1 MTANTPIDRCYV
13 CRTALADGM
22 RQCRKCK
29 AWNNIAPIA
38 ALDDT
43 TVLLGEAIGK
53 PVERVQTGL
62 VDLVF
67 GGGMVRTSCNLLGG
81 EPGAGKT
88 TLSLQLSDE
97 FCSQFKAQES
107 LYIANEQSPEE
118 LTETAKRLDL
128 KHMGRIRIVKAMG
141 GFTYD
146 IGDLLLRYNPCFIVL
161 DSVTKWAGEDNNLA
175 VIICQRLKDYCVKL
189 NCPALVINQVTK
201 SGDHAGLNKMQH
213 AVDWTGM
220 FDIELDEGEVLTP
233 ETLRRLWCL
242 KNRFGPAPV
251 EQYFAMM
258 SNGLEEIELDD

>member
-1 MTANTPIDRCYV
+1 MNSNTVVDRCYV
-13 CRTALADGM
+13 CAAALIPGM
-22 RQCRKCK
+22 RQCKKCK

-38 ALDDT
+38 ALDES

-53 PVERVQTGL
+53 PVERIKTGL
-62 VDLVF
+62 VDSVF
-67 GGGMVRTSCNLLGG
+67 GGGIVRTSCNLLGG

-88 TLSLQLSDE
+88 TLSLQLSDI
-97 FCSQFKAQES
+97 FCDKFPGKET

-118 LTETAKRLDL
+118 LTETAKRLQL
-128 KHMGRIRIVKAMG
+128 RNMKRIRIVKAMG
-141 GFTYD
+141 GFAHD
-146 IGDLLLRYNPCFIVL
+146 IGDLLLRYMPCFIVL

-213 AVDWTGM
+213 AVDMTGM
-220 FDIELDEGEVLTP
+220 FDIELDDGEELTP
-233 ETLRRLWCL
+233 ETLRRLWSL

-251 EQYFAMM
+251 EQFFAM
-258 SNGLEEIELDD
+258 SSGGLEEIELED